1 MWANLFVV
9 KRKKQFKIPKK
20 GVRCGEKC
28 NFCEKNF
35 MISAKKPIFVICKE
49 KELPLFI
56 KFYRTMKKIL
66 CVFLSAALML
76 GISGCGS
83 MSNTAKG
90 GLLGGGGGAAIGA
103 GIGALI
109 GKGKGA
115 AIGAAI
121 GAAAGT
127 TAGILIGKK
136 MDKQAKELAQI
147 AGAQVDTITDQ
158 NNLKAIKV
166 TFDGGILFATG
177 KSALNQTA
185 KNSLSEFATSLQ
197 NNPQTNVQIYG
208 HTDNTGSL
216 AVNQKLSKERANSVL
231 NYLMNSG
238 VAASRMVSEGFD
250 YQYPVASNDTEAGRA
265 QNRRVE
271 IYISANEE
279 MVKEANAGTLQ

>member
-1 MWANLFVV
+1 
-9 KRKKQFKIPKK
+9 
-20 GVRCGEKC
+20 
-28 NFCEKNF
+28 
-35 MISAKKPIFVICKE
+35 
-49 KELPLFI
+49 
-56 KFYRTMKKIL
+56 
-66 CVFLSAALML
+66 ML

>member
-1 MWANLFVV
+1 
-9 KRKKQFKIPKK
+9 
-20 GVRCGEKC
+20 
-28 NFCEKNF
+28 
-35 MISAKKPIFVICKE
+35 
-49 KELPLFI
+49 
-56 KFYRTMKKIL
+56 MKKFL

-83 MSNTAKG
+83 MTNTAKG

-121 GAAAGT
+121 GAVAGT
-127 TAGILIGKK
+127 TAGVLIGKK

-147 AGAQVDTITDQ
+147 QGAQVDTITDQ
-158 NNLKAIKV
+158 NHLKAIKV

-177 KSALNQTA
+177 KSALSQSA
-185 KNSLSEFATSLQ
+185 KNSLTQFATSLQ

-216 AVNQKLSKERANSVL
+216 AVNQRLSKERANSVL
-231 NYLMNSG
+231 TYLMNSG
-238 VAASRMVSEGFD
+238 VASSRMVSDGFD

-271 IYISANEE
+271 IYISANEQ
-279 MVKEANAGTLQ
+279 MINDANAGTLQ